1 MKTSTSTSYA
11 IGVVIGAVV
20 ITTGSI
26 LLEAF
31 LLGLILFWFGVYLSF
46 WQNLVIIALA
56 NMIFNN
62 FGVSSK

>member
-1 MKTSTSTSYA
+1 MKTSTTIA
-11 IGVVIGAVV
+11 AVVVAGAVV
-20 ITTGSI
+20 VAS
-26 LLEAF
+26 LFFESW
-31 LLGLILFWFGVYLSF
+31 LLGLILSWFGVYLSF

>member
-1 MKTSTSTSYA
+1 MKTSTSYA

-20 ITTGSI
+20 IATGSI
-26 LLEAF
+26 LFEAF
-31 LLGLILFWFGVYLSF
+31 LLGLILSWFGVYLAF

>member
-1 MKTSTSTSYA
+1 MKTSTSYA

>member
-1 MKTSTSTSYA
+1 MKTSTSYA

-62 FGVSSK
+62 FGVVSK

>member
-1 MKTSTSTSYA
+1 MKTSTTIAA
-11 IGVVIGAVV
+11 IVVALGVVTVG
-20 ITTGSI
+20 I

-31 LLGLILFWFGVYLSF
+31 FLGLILSWFGVYLSF

-62 FGVSSK
+62 FGISSK

>member
-1 MKTSTSTSYA
+1 MKTSYA
-11 IGVVIGAVV
+11 IGVIIGAVV
-20 ITTGSI
+20 ITTVGI

-31 LLGLILFWFGVYLSF
+31 LLGLILSWFGVYLAF
-46 WQNLVIIALA
+46 WQNLVIIALV

>member
-1 MKTSTSTSYA
+1 MKPTTAVSVIVAA
-11 IGVVIGAVV
+11 IVIA
-20 ITTGSI
+20 TGTI

-62 FGVSSK
+62 FGVSKK

>member
-1 MKTSTSTSYA
+1 MKTSTA
-11 IGVVIGAVV
+11 LGVVFGAVV
-20 ITTGSI
+20 ITTGTI